1 MIIKQPITHLHCNG
15 LVHGLLLL
23 NKQIAHNI
31 CRGAQFTLF
40 RCQEEMS
47 QQVEAIQPA
56 DDTRLV
62 IQKFKVDEEIQWPD
76 KGNADGEV
84 DHGFFAHW

>member
-1 MIIKQPITHLHCNG
+1 MIINQPITHLHCNG

-31 CRGAQFTLF
+31 CRGVQFIVF

-62 IQKFKVDEEIQWPD
+62 IQKFKVDEEIQCPD
-76 KGNADGEV
+76 KGNGDGDF
-84 DHGFFAHW
+84 DHGIFAHW

>member
-1 MIIKQPITHLHCNG
+1 
-15 LVHGLLLL
+15 
-23 NKQIAHNI
+23 
-31 CRGAQFTLF
+31 
-40 RCQEEMS
+40 MS

>member
-1 MIIKQPITHLHCNG
+1 
-15 LVHGLLLL
+15 
-23 NKQIAHNI
+23 
-31 CRGAQFTLF
+31 
-40 RCQEEMS
+40 MS

-76 KGNADGEV
+76 KGNGDGEV
-84 DHGFFAHW
+84 DHGIFAHW

>member
-1 MIIKQPITHLHCNG
+1 MIIKPPYYPSILQWSG
-15 LVHGLLLL
+15 AWFVVA
-23 NKQIAHNI
+23 KQISHNI
-31 CRGAQFTLF
+31 CRGVQLSLF

-62 IQKFKVDEEIQWPD
+62 IQKFKVDQEIQ
-76 KGNADGEV
+76 
-84 DHGFFAHW
+84 HQ

>member
-1 MIIKQPITHLHCNG
+1 MIINQPITHLHCNG

-31 CRGAQFTLF
+31 CRGAQLTLF